1 MGRGVWQA
9 TVHGATKSQ
18 TQLRNWAHAAQYYKK
33 PNNQTKKWAAD
44 LNRHFSKKDI
54 QMAKR
59 HIKKHSTSL
68 LEKDKSKLQWD
79 NHLTAV
85 RMAIIKKSTNN
96 KYWRGYGENGTLLH
110 NLLPCRLLQS
120 IEQGS
125 PCYTVGTWLCV
136 CVCVCVCVQACV
148 CVYSFPSGSV
158 VKNPP
163 ANACQRHGF
172 DSWVRKIPWRRKW
185 LLRHYSC
192 LASPMD
198 REAWRDS
205 WGLIQLDMT

>member
-96 KYWRGYGENGTLLH
+96 KYWREYGENGTLLH

-125 PCYTVGTWLCV
+125 PCYTVGTCWCVSVCV
-136 CVCVCVCVQACV
+136 CVCVCVCICV
-148 CVYSFPSGSV
+148 CVYVLSHSV
-158 VKNPP
+158 VSNSLGPP
-163 ANACQRHGF
+163 WTAAHKAPLFMVFCKQDYWSG
-172 DSWVRKIPWRRKW
+172 
-185 LLRHYSC
+185 
-192 LASPMD
+192 
-198 REAWRDS
+198 
-205 WGLIQLDMT
+205 